1 MRRREFF
8 TLLGGAAV
16 AWPLAVG
23 AQQPVPPVIGFLH
36 PGSPERNEELVA
48 AFRRGLSETGHIDG
62 RNVAIEY
69 RWAHDQYDRV
79 PGLAADLVRRHVAL
93 IVVIGTAPVLAV
105 RSATSTIPIVFNF
118 GSDPVQLGLVASLN
132 RPGGNVT
139 GVAFLSGELAPKQLE
154 LLHNLVPT
162 ASTMALLV
170 NPTNSPLADTVSR
183 DVLAAART
191 RGLQIRIVRAS
202 TGRELGD
209 VFASLVQPR
218 ADGLLISP
226 DAMFH
231 GQIEQLA
238 ALTVLHSLP
247 AIYQFREFPVAGGL
261 MSYGTIHADP
271 YRLAGVYA
279 GKILGGANPA
289 NLPVQQPTA
298 FELVINLKTA
308 KVLGLTVP
316 PSLLAGAAEVIE

>member
-1 MRRREFF
+1 VAARRRR
-8 TLLGGAAV
+8 AA
-16 AWPLAVG
+16 
-23 AQQPVPPVIGFLH
+23 PPVIGFLH
-36 PGSPERNEELVA
+36 PGSPERNEEFVA
-48 AFRRGLSETGHIDG
+48 AFRRGLSETGHIEG

-105 RSATSTIPIVFNF
+105 RNATSTIHIVFNF

-139 GVAFLSGELAPKQLE
+139 GVTFLSGELAPKQLE
-154 LLHNLVPT
+154 LLHSLVPR

-170 NPTNSPLADTVSR
+170 NPTNAPLAETLSR

-191 RGLQIRIVRAS
+191 RGLQLRIMRAS
-202 TGRELGD
+202 TGRELGE
-209 VFASLVQPR
+209 VFAGLVQLR
-218 ADGLLISP
+218 TDGLLIGP
-226 DAMFH
+226 DAVFY
-231 GQIEQLA
+231 GQIERLA

-261 MSYGTIHADP
+261 MSCGTSHADP
-271 YRLAGVYA
+271 YRQAGVYA
-279 GKILGGANPA
+279 GKTLGVANLA
-289 NLPVQQPTA
+289 NLPVQQSTT

-308 KVLGLTVP
+308 KALGLIVP
-316 PSLLAGAAEVIE
+316 PSLLAGADEVIE